1 MPRQARS
8 RAKQEQLL
16 AAALALFD
24 ERGFEATTIDAI
36 AGHAGVSVGIFYRYF
51 RSKEQILLDLTQER
65 LAEIRLNLGDVR
77 SAPLSV
83 AELEQRLSAFL
94 VSARHFSGLRRAR
107 QELLLRRPELALIE
121 QQQFDLLCQELA
133 ANIEQGR
140 LSGLLRP
147 DLDAAAT
154 AVTDPAPGHATAQSS
169 AATHGRAV
177 GACHSGGSTD
187 DLSRAG
193 AGLGGTMVALA
204 IDQ

>member
-107 QELLLRRPELALIE
+107 QEVLLRRPELALIE

-154 AVTDPAPGHATAQSS
+154 AVTILLLAMQLRSLLPQRTDEQLGPVIQAAAQMIYHAL
-169 AATHGRAV
+169 V
-177 GACHSGGSTD
+177 PD
-187 DLSRAG
+187 
-193 AGLGGTMVALA
+193 
-204 IDQ
+204 